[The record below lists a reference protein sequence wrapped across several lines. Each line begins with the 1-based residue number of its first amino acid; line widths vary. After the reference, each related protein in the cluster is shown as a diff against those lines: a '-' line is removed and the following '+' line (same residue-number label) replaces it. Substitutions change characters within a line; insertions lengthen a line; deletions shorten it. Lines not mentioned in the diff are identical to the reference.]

1 MNVGVILQLPRFL
14 KTFNVKIFNFKWQK
28 YKSRF
33 FFLSFLLQKSP
44 SETNVRKFVP
54 CNWCGGSQGSQ
65 GTRAVSGEQVSGH
78 CDQGRQGLQGPGTGE
93 TGRHSPV
100 SPPLTT
106 RRVIHPSDVQL
117 AKVGLKDFKFQW
129 DTGEYSCPKEKWCW
143 KLDKHPL
150 WSAVI

>member
-93 TGRHSPV
+93 RGET
-100 SPPLTT
+100 LTSLT
-106 RRVIHPSDVQL
+106 SAHNKKSD
-117 AKVGLKDFKFQW
+117 
-129 DTGEYSCPKEKWCW
+129 PRKWCSTCKSRPQGFQVSMRYRW
-143 KLDKHPL
+143 IFMSQGKVMLE
-150 WSAVI
+150 VR

>member
-54 CNWCGGSQGSQ
+54 DVAAARDRGHGPCLVSRWAGSV
-65 GTRAVSGEQVSGH
+65 TRAARDSRGRAQV
-78 CDQGRQGLQGPGTGE
+78 RE

-106 RRVIHPSDVQL
+106 RRVIHESDVQL